1 MAAMV
6 PNENAQTFRAKS
18 ISHLIQRQLAQV
30 EMNNEERME
39 AVKIIMPTV
48 EHKPCVCGAKLYRS
62 IVTTNRRESEAWLCT
77 NHCGARGLTYEGALR
92 RKVRLDLLSWGDL
105 RRNAQTL
112 IEAEDQDEDIFTL
125 Q

>member
-1 MAAMV
+1 M
-6 PNENAQTFRAKS
+6 
-18 ISHLIQRQLAQV
+18 H
-30 EMNNEERME
+30 NEERME

-48 EHKPCVCGAKLYRS
+48 ERKPCVCGATLYRAS
-62 IVTTNRRESEAWLCT
+62 VTANRRKSELWLCT
-77 NHCGARGLTYEGALR
+77 NQCGARGQTYEGALR

-112 IEAEDQDEDIFTL
+112 IEAEDDDDGATPPL

>member
-1 MAAMV
+1 M
-6 PNENAQTFRAKS
+6 
-18 ISHLIQRQLAQV
+18 H
-30 EMNNEERME
+30 NEERME
-39 AVKIIMPTV
+39 VVKIIMPTA
-48 EHKPCVCGAKLYRS
+48 ERKPCVCGARLYLS
-62 IVTTNRRESEAWLCT
+62 SVTANRRKSEVWLCT

-112 IEAEDQDEDIFTL
+112 IEAENQDEDILTL

>member
-1 MAAMV
+1 
-6 PNENAQTFRAKS
+6 
-18 ISHLIQRQLAQV
+18 
-30 EMNNEERME
+30 ME

-48 EHKPCVCGAKLYRS
+48 EHKTCVCSATLHRS
-62 IVTTNRRESEAWLCT
+62 LMTTNRRESEVWLCA

-112 IEAEDQDEDIFTL
+112 IEAENEDQDILPCSSSRTTRFSARSG
-125 Q
+125 

>member
-1 MAAMV
+1 MEPA
-6 PNENAQTFRAKS
+6 
-18 ISHLIQRQLAQV
+18 
-30 EMNNEERME
+30 EMNDEKRME

-48 EHKPCVCGAKLYRS
+48 EHKPCVCGATLYRS
-62 IVTTNRRESEAWLCT
+62 IVTTNRRKSEVWLC
-77 NHCGARGLTYEGALR
+77 NDHCGARGQTYEGALR

-112 IEAEDQDEDIFTL
+112 IEAENEDEDIRTL